1 LRKWEKKDFI
11 EKLFDI
17 AVFGE
22 MYNNIHRDV
31 LDFDKQL
38 LAIQNKIMVINRY
51 LDDYKVQIEEH
62 DKKHA
67 ENISSI

>member
-1 LRKWEKKDFI
+1 
-11 EKLFDI
+11 
-17 AVFGE
+17 